1 MDMRIR
7 YIFYYYNKRDEMAIK
22 KIGIDSRCDRSEVIE
37 MVKEILAHFS
47 SKVQI
52 FVATPTAGILGIE
65 GTSEYC
71 QDERSSSYTRD

>member
-1 MDMRIR
+1 
-7 YIFYYYNKRDEMAIK
+7 MAIK

-52 FVATPTAGILGIE
+52 FVATPTADILGIE
-65 GTSEYC
+65 GTPVEKMR
-71 QDERSSSYTRD
+71 ERRCRTGYQCRR